1 MSFQKT
7 LARTLLAASLL
18 TAGASFDAVAQSEPP
33 IDKRRENLMVVVRE
47 SIGSNKQEE
56 APVATGKAKAT
67 LADGR
72 EIELE
77 MAWWELIG
85 DTHIRFVFD
94 APQSMMGAT
103 PQELAD
109 LNLSNVQD
117 ALNVAVKN
125 VKRVYGE
132 PTATP
137 WTGGISQV
145 QGKSEDLD
153 SSYFLDR
160 DFWKALLKTNPDG
173 LIVAVPSRGGLLY
186 TPLSNTQAVEGLKRG
201 IAKLHASSDRMRVS
215 SALYLFKND
224 KWSVFQAA
232 VKQ

>member
-1 MSFQKT
+1 
-7 LARTLLAASLL
+7 
-18 TAGASFDAVAQSEPP
+18 
-33 IDKRRENLMVVVRE
+33 
-47 SIGSNKQEE
+47 
-56 APVATGKAKAT
+56 
-67 LADGR
+67 
-72 EIELE
+72 
-77 MAWWELIG
+77 
-85 DTHIRFVFD
+85 
-94 APQSMMGAT
+94 MMGAT

-186 TPLSNTQAVEGLKRG
+186 TPLRNTQAVEGLKRG